1 MSPASEFRP
10 PARFRI
16 LRRVGAGGMG
26 VVYEA
31 IDENSGG
38 RVALKTLKAV
48 APGTV
53 LAFKEEFRALTGF
66 SHPNVATLYE
76 LLSADDQWFISMEFI
91 DGLNFLDYLC
101 MPPPDPTAAVAEAWP
116 SGDDATLTL
125 LKTDVNA
132 SPGTM
137 GLRRQML
144 IAPEPLKLREA
155 MRQLAGAV
163 MALHADGILHRDLKP
178 SNVRI
183 TPEGRLFVLDFGLA
197 ERLDQFGE
205 SSQRSHVS
213 GTAAYMAPE
222 QAAGEPLSPAADW
235 YAMGVMLYE
244 ALSGKCPFDG
254 TVQTLLRDKQT
265 LAPPPL
271 AADIVERDAELA
283 ELCMDLLRR
292 DPARR
297 PTGAEVIARLGGSSV
312 PATLSAKR
320 AAFVGRES
328 QLTMLRSAFAG
339 AGRGATKV
347 ALIVGKSGMG
357 KSALAGHI
365 LADLESRGDA
375 LVLSGRCYESESL
388 PFKAFDSIVDSL
400 ARYLTKRTTAEVN
413 RVLPRGVSA
422 LSQVFPVLNQV
433 AAIGAATERYPV
445 REARELRQRA
455 FGALRELLIRLGD
468 LRRLVVYIDDVQW
481 GDSDSAALLR
491 HIVQEPEAPEMLL
504 LAACREEYA
513 EHGELLAALLAHPDC
528 VRVPVGPL
536 TGEEARRLAT
546 ELCGAGD
553 ERAER
558 IARESGGSP
567 YFVQELRET
576 SQYSET
582 AVVSLDAV
590 LYARVAALADGA
602 KRLVEIA
609 AVSGRP
615 LPEDAARL
623 AAGLA
628 AEDRRIPAM
637 LRAQR
642 LIRGAAGYIET
653 YHDRV
658 REAVVSNLDRATLQ
672 RHHLSLATILEAYGT
687 DSEAIAEHFA
697 GAGEGERAAPHY
709 VKAAER
715 ACDALA
721 FDHAAK
727 LLIRAAELSKDTGEA
742 RRRLRIKL
750 ADALANAGRGGDA
763 ARQYREAAKGAPPA
777 EAAELE
783 RKEAYWFAASGHVD
797 EGRESLQKMLAHV
810 GVRLPGP
817 RILGPAFLF
826 AEARLLLHRLPL
838 DDPPQGR
845 VSQKHIQRLDA
856 CWDAARGFG
865 VIDPPVGFC
874 MIAQNLPLSLRA
886 GGALARARMLSFYS
900 VGASS
905 VQGALGRRRVPEIL
919 TYCGKLAAKA
929 DSPYAHAFLSF
940 AHGMAGFLEGSWRE
954 SQEHFQ
960 RAEQAFTQECTGV
973 AWELSTM
980 RLFPL
985 WNLLHMGHYNELRRL
1000 APALRQEGR
1009 ERGDLYLATSIG
1021 SGPHPA
1027 AELMAGHPDEAMALL
1042 DEALS
1047 QWTRQKY
1054 SLQFVTAAVIRAWI
1068 HLYKGEGNRALEF
1081 LNQEWPAL
1089 KKHHYL
1095 RLSGSRQWLYF
1106 ARAQAALRT
1115 GQYRAAER
1123 DAQRLARDTTFFAKI
1138 LARLVRAGCARMRG
1152 SEPECIAL
1160 LKEAA
1165 REFDATRMTMMA
1177 ASVRY
1182 RLGELTGDRSLTE
1195 EASLA
1200 MRSEGVADPERHA
1213 GIFANGFQERKADT
1227 NQQGKLWA
1235 TTSA

>member
-31 IDENSGG
+31 IDESRGG

-48 APGTV
+48 APGAV

-76 LLSADDQWFISMEFI
+76 LLAADDQWFISMEFI
-91 DGLNFLDYLC
+91 EGLSFLDYLYTS
-101 MPPPDPTAAVAEAWP
+101 PPDQSANAGGTWQTN
-116 SGDDATLTL
+116 DDATLTL
-125 LKTDVNA
+125 PKTDENA
-132 SPGTM
+132 GPGAT
-137 GLRRQML
+137 GFRRPLR
-144 IAPEPLKLREA
+144 IAPAAPKLRET
-155 MRQLAGAV
+155 MRQLAAAV
-163 MALHADGILHRDLKP
+163 TALHAEGILHRDLKP

-197 ERLDQFGE
+197 ERLNQFGE
-205 SSQRSHVS
+205 SLQHSQAA

-222 QAAGEPLSPAADW
+222 QAAGEALSPAADW

-244 ALSGKCPFDG
+244 ALSGNRPFEG
-254 TVQTLLRDKQT
+254 SVQTLLRNKQK
-265 LAPPPL
+265 LDPPL
-271 AADIVERDAELA
+271 LGTDVLERDAELA

-292 DPARR
+292 EPAQR
-297 PTGAEVIARLGGSSV
+297 PKSAEVMARLGGSSV
-312 PATLSAKR
+312 A
-320 AAFVGRES
+320 AAFPPKRVSFIGRES
-328 QLTMLRSAFAG
+328 QLATLRSAFAG
-339 AGRGATKV
+339 AERGATKV

-357 KSALAGHI
+357 KSALAGHF
-365 LADLESRGDA
+365 LAELERRGDV

-400 ARYLTKRTTAEVN
+400 ARYLTERTTAEVN

-433 AAIGAATERYPV
+433 AAIGAATERHPA

-455 FGALRELLIRLGD
+455 FGALRDLLIRLGD

-491 HIVQEPEAPEMLL
+491 HIVQGPDAPEMLL
-504 LAACREEYA
+504 IAACREEHA
-513 EHGELLAALLAHPDC
+513 ERGELLSALLAHPDC

-536 TGEEARRLAT
+536 SGEEARRLAS
-546 ELCGAGD
+546 ELFGARD

-576 SQYSET
+576 SEGGET
-582 AVVSLDAV
+582 TVVSLDAV
-590 LYARVAALADGA
+590 LHARVAALSDGA

-615 LPEDAARL
+615 LPEDAARR
-623 AAGLA
+623 AAGLGS
-628 AEDRRIPAM
+628 EDRRAPAM

-658 REAVVSNLDRATLQ
+658 REAVMSNLDTPTLR
-672 RHHLSLATILEAYGT
+672 RHHLSLATVLEAAAA

-697 GAGEGERAAPHY
+697 GAGEPGRAAPHY

-715 ACDALA
+715 ACEALA

-727 LLIRAAELSKDTGEA
+727 LFTRAAELSSATGEE
-742 RRRLRIKL
+742 RRRLRIQL
-750 ADALANAGRGGDA
+750 ADALANAGRGVEA
-763 ARQYREAAKGAPPA
+763 ARMYREAAKGAPPA

-783 RKEAYWFAASGHVD
+783 RREAYWFAASGHVD
-797 EGRESLQKMLAHV
+797 EGRDSLQKMLDRV
-810 GVRLPGP
+810 GVRLVGPG
-817 RILGPAFLF
+817 ILGPAFVL
-826 AEARLLLHRLPL
+826 AEARLLLRGIHL
-838 DDPPQGR
+838 DDPPR
-845 VSQKHIQRLDA
+845 NEVSEKDIQRLDA
-856 CWDAARGFG
+856 CWDAVRGFG
-865 VIDPPVGFC
+865 VIDPPSGFC
-874 MIAQNLPLSLRA
+874 VMARNLPLALRA
-886 GGALARARMLSFYS
+886 GGALAACRMLSYYS

-905 VQGALGRRRVPEIL
+905 VRGALGRRRVPEIL
-919 TYCGKLAAKA
+919 TYCGELAAKA

-940 AHGMAGFLEGSWRE
+940 SHGMAGFLQGNWKE
-954 SQEHFQ
+954 SQKHFE
-960 RAEQAFTQECTGV
+960 RAEQVFTQDCTGV
-973 AWELSTM
+973 AWELATT

-1021 SGPHPA
+1021 SGAHPA
-1027 AELMAGHPDEAMALL
+1027 AELMAGHPDEAMAML

-1047 QWTRQKY
+1047 KWTRQKY
-1054 SLQFVTAAVIRAWI
+1054 SLQFVTAAVIRTWI
-1068 HLYKGEGNRALEF
+1068 YLYKGEGGAALEF
-1081 LNQEWPAL
+1081 LNQQWPVL
-1089 KKHHYL
+1089 KKHYYL
-1095 RLSGSRQWLYF
+1095 RLSGPRQWLYF
-1106 ARAQAALRT
+1106 GRAQAALSV
-1115 GQYRAAER
+1115 GLCSAAER
-1123 DAQRLARDTTFFAKI
+1123 DARRLAGDTTVFAKI
-1138 LARLVRAGCARMRG
+1138 LAKAVRAGCARIRG
-1152 SEPECIAL
+1152 IDAECIAL
-1160 LKEAA
+1160 LEGAA
-1165 REFDATRMTMMA
+1165 AEFDATHMSMMA
-1177 ASVRY
+1177 AAARY
-1182 RLGELTGDRSLTE
+1182 RLGAVTGNRRLTE
-1195 EASLA
+1195 ETSRA
-1200 MRSEGVADPERHA
+1200 MRSEGVVDPERHA
-1213 GIFANGFQERKADT
+1213 GIFANGFQ
-1227 NQQGKLWA
+1227 
-1235 TTSA
+1235 

>member
-76 LLSADDQWFISMEFI
+76 LLSAGDQWFISMEFI
-91 DGLNFLDYLC
+91 DGLSFLDYLC
-101 MPPPDPTAAVAEAWP
+101 MTEPDETADVAAGWQP
-116 SGDDATLTL
+116 NDDATLTL
-125 LKTDVNA
+125 LIPDANA
-132 SPGTM
+132 GPGTVEFRR
-137 GLRRQML
+137 GLRVAL
-144 IAPEPLKLREA
+144 EPLKVRET
-155 MRQLAGAV
+155 MRQLARAV
-163 MALHADGILHRDLKP
+163 MALHAESILHRDLKP

-197 ERLDQFGE
+197 ERLNQFGE
-205 SSQRSHVS
+205 SSQPSHVS

-222 QAAGEPLSPAADW
+222 QAAGEALSPAADW

-244 ALSGKCPFDG
+244 ALSGKCPFEG
-254 TVQTLLRDKQT
+254 NVQTLLRNKQK
-265 LAPPPL
+265 LDAPPL
-271 AADIVERDAELA
+271 EAHVVERDAELA

-292 DPARR
+292 EPARR
-297 PTGAEVIARLGGSSV
+297 PNGAEVIVRLGGSSV
-312 PATLSAKR
+312 SVAFSPKR
-320 AAFVGRES
+320 IAFVGRES
-328 QLTMLRSAFAG
+328 QLATLRSAFAG
-339 AGRGATKV
+339 ARRGVTKV

-357 KSALAGHI
+357 KSALASHF
-365 LADLESRGDA
+365 LTELESRGD
-375 LVLSGRCYESESL
+375 VLILQGRCYESESL

-400 ARYLTKRTTAEVN
+400 ARYLTERTTAEVN

-433 AAIGAATERYPV
+433 AAIGTATERHPV

-455 FGALRELLIRLGD
+455 FGALRDLLIRLGD

-491 HIVQEPEAPEMLL
+491 HVAQEPDAPEMLL
-504 LAACREEYA
+504 IAACREEYA
-513 EHGELLAALLAHPDC
+513 EHGELLSALLDHPDC

-536 TGEEARRLAT
+536 TGEESRRLAT
-546 ELCGAGD
+546 ELCGAG

-558 IARESGGSP
+558 IAKESGGSP

-576 SQYSET
+576 SEDSET
-582 AVVSLDAV
+582 TALSLDAV
-590 LYARVAALADGA
+590 LYGRVAALTDGA
-602 KRLVEIA
+602 KRLIEIA

-628 AEDRRIPAM
+628 GEDQRIPAM

-658 REAVVSNLDRATLQ
+658 REAVVSNLDKATLQ
-672 RHHLSLATILEAYGT
+672 RHHLSLATILEASAA

-697 GAGEGERAAPHY
+697 GAGESERAAPHY

-721 FDHAAK
+721 FDQAAK
-727 LLIRAAELSKDTGEA
+727 LFSRAAELSGDGGDE
-742 RRRLRIKL
+742 RRGLHIKL
-750 ADALANAGRGGDA
+750 ADALANAGRGGEA
-763 ARQYREAAKGAPPA
+763 ARNYREAAKGASPA

-783 RKEAYWFAASGHVD
+783 RREAYWFAASGHLD
-797 EGRESLQKMLAHV
+797 EGRESLQRMLDRV
-810 GVRLPGP
+810 GVRVPGP
-817 RILGPAFLF
+817 RILGPAFLL
-826 AEARLLLHRLPL
+826 AEARILMHRLHPGEK
-838 DDPPQGR
+838 PPDR
-845 VSQKHIQRLDA
+845 ASQKDIQRLDV
-856 CWDAARGFG
+856 CWDTVRGFG
-865 VIDPPVGFC
+865 VIDPPAGFC
-874 MIAQNLPLSLRA
+874 VIARNLPLALRV
-886 GGALARARMLSFYS
+886 GGPLATSRMLAYYS

-905 VQGALGRRRVPEIL
+905 VQGALGRRRVPEML
-919 TYCGKLAAKA
+919 AYCGELAAMS

-940 AHGMAGFLEGSWRE
+940 AHGMVGFLQGNWRE
-954 SQEHFQ
+954 SQEHFRQ
-960 RAEQAFTQECTGV
+960 AEQVFTQDCTGV
-973 AWELSTM
+973 AWELATM

-985 WNLLHMGHYNELRRL
+985 WNLLHMGHYKELRRL
-1000 APALRQEGR
+1000 APALRQDGR
-1009 ERGDLYLATSIG
+1009 ERGDLYLSTSIG

-1047 QWTRQKY
+1047 RWTRQKY
-1054 SLQFVTAAVIRAWI
+1054 SLQFVTAANIRAWI

-1081 LNQEWPAL
+1081 LNREWPAL

-1095 RLSGSRQWLYF
+1095 RLSGSRQWLHF
-1106 ARAQAALRT
+1106 ARAQAALSVRDYT
-1115 GQYRAAER
+1115 TAER
-1123 DAQRLARDTTFFAKI
+1123 DGQRLAGDETRFAKI
-1138 LARLVRAGCARMRG
+1138 LAKVVRAGCARLRG
-1152 SEPECIAL
+1152 DAWDCIAL
-1160 LKEAA
+1160 LEEAA
-1165 REFDATRMTMMA
+1165 PEFDAVCMGMMA

-1182 RLGELTGDRSLTE
+1182 RLGELTGNRGLVE
-1195 EASLA
+1195 EAARA
-1200 MRSEGVADPERHA
+1200 MRTEGVVDPERHTN
-1213 GIFANGFQERKADT
+1213 IFANGFR
-1227 NQQGKLWA
+1227 
-1235 TTSA
+1235 